1 MPMTSS
7 AQVLPVRLYH
17 TEARIM
23 LAAPMPGLEPED
35 IVVRIDG
42 THVSIHGEERGHH
55 QHDLALAIVEWTIG
69 PYHRE
74 IELGEPVDGVL
85 TNATY
90 GNGVLVLS
98 MPKVSAGH
106 LGSSAEFRLITVAS
120 GHGERVGHVGRD
132 VTPQTTEVHWAEKHA
147 RDAAG
152 RRVAHGASPHAHVNI
167 WRLNEAGASWDDS
180 AAREVGARLSAQPG
194 FRSYVLIRTHEW
206 EVVAITIFDSQEQL
220 DAALTAVA
228 HTVETLVKPLAAS
241 QPERRAGAV
250 LYERAA

>member
-35 IVVRIDG
+35 IVVRING
-42 THVSIHGEERGHH
+42 AHVSIHGEERGQH
-55 QHDLALAIVEWTIG
+55 QHDLSLAIVEWTIG

-106 LGSSAEFRLITVAS
+106 LGSSAEFRLITVAV
-120 GHGERVGHVGRD
+120 GHGERIGHVGRD
-132 VTPQTTEVHWAEKHA
+132 VTPQSTEVHWAEKHA

-152 RRVAHGASPHAHVNI
+152 RRVAHGASPYAHVNI
-167 WRLNEAGASWDDS
+167 WRLNEAGA
-180 AAREVGARLSAQPG
+180 
-194 FRSYVLIRTHEW
+194 
-206 EVVAITIFDSQEQL
+206 
-220 DAALTAVA
+220 
-228 HTVETLVKPLAAS
+228 
-241 QPERRAGAV
+241 
-250 LYERAA
+250 